1 MTYNPQIPEWGE
13 KYLENN
19 EENLIKYHEWLSTTG
34 VKTGLISPKKD
45 QYIWDEFIVHS
56 LYFYKLME
64 DLNLE
69 NKDLFDIGTGGGI
82 PGIPISIVN
91 KAKVTLID
99 NKTTRIYELQ
109 RLIKILRLKDLH
121 AKEKNA
127 LELLKKEKNVVFTLR
142 CYLSTSNLI
151 KEVAKTPNK
160 NIFLVS
166 SKKKNR
172 LKTNEKFHV
181 KQEKFLINKNDYR
194 FIDVITVMWKQYQ

>member
-1 MTYNPQIPEWGE
+1 M
-13 KYLENN
+13 
-19 EENLIKYHEWLSTTG
+19 
-34 VKTGLISPKKD
+34 
-45 QYIWDEFIVHS
+45 
-56 LYFYKLME
+56 YK
-64 DLNLE
+64 
-69 NKDLFDIGTGGGI
+69 
-82 PGIPISIVN
+82 
-91 KAKVTLID
+91 
-99 NKTTRIYELQ
+99 RQLQ

-166 SKKKNR
+166 SKQKNR

-194 FIDVITVMWKQYQ
+194 FIDVITVM

>member
-1 MTYNPQIPEWGE
+1 MNY
-13 KYLENN
+13 
-19 EENLIKYHEWLSTTG
+19 
-34 VKTGLISPKKD
+34 
-45 QYIWDEFIVHS
+45 EFIPDI
-56 LYFYKLME
+56 LIF
-64 DLNLE
+64 
-69 NKDLFDIGTGGGI
+69 FDIGTGGGI
-82 PGIPISIVN
+82 LGIPISIVN

-127 LELLKKEKNVVFTLR
+127 LELLKKEKNAVFTLR

-151 KEVAKTPNK
+151 NEVAKTPNK

-166 SKKKNR
+166 SKEKNR
-172 LKTNEKFHV
+172 SKTNEKFHV

-194 FIDVITVMWKQYQ
+194 FIDVITVM

>member
-1 MTYNPQIPEWGE
+1 MCIRD
-13 KYLENN
+13 
-19 EENLIKYHEWLSTTG
+19 S
-34 VKTGLISPKKD
+34 
-45 QYIWDEFIVHS
+45 
-56 LYFYKLME
+56 
-64 DLNLE
+64 
-69 NKDLFDIGTGGGI
+69 FDIGTCAGI

-151 KEVAKTPNK
+151 NEVAKTPNK

-166 SKKKNR
+166 SKQKNR

-194 FIDVITVMWKQYQ
+194 FIDVITVM

>member
-1 MTYNPQIPEWGE
+1 MVGQNKKGKTKSLKINDNKLKKKHLKNKE
-13 KYLENN
+13 KIER
-19 EENLIKYHEWLSTTG
+19 
-34 VKTGLISPKKD
+34 SPKVK
-45 QYIWDEFIVHS
+45 
-56 LYFYKLME
+56 
-64 DLNLE
+64 N
-69 NKDLFDIGTGGGI
+69 
-82 PGIPISIVN
+82 ISR
-91 KAKVTLID
+91 K
-99 NKTTRIYELQ
+99 E

-151 KEVAKTPNK
+151 KEVGKTPNK

-166 SKKKNR
+166 SKQKNR

-194 FIDVITVMWKQYQ
+194 FIDVITVM